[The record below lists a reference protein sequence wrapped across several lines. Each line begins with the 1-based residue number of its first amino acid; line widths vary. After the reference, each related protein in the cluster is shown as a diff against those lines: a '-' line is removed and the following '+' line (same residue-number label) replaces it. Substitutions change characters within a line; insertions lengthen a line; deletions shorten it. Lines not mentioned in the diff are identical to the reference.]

1 MQEGEDFSTGPFED
15 EETRALYESL
25 PDIRGV
31 VPALLLGTT
40 EAQLTGEEEGA
51 EQAMETSVE
60 NGAPNA
66 SAAENTAGNQYL
78 HPSKYSGFAIGSRQH
93 KQVSDVTPK
102 SMRLHACSCDL
113 CRRNFPSSLS
123 WTLHTCSCRPVPHV
137 AVNLH
142 FWVRLNE
149 PLAIAGVYMKQIE

>member
-51 EQAMETSVE
+51 EQAMQVETSVE
-60 NGAPNA
+60 NRAPDAN
-66 SAAENTAGNQYL
+66 AAESTAGNPLL
-78 HPSKYSGFAIGSRQH
+78 HPSS
-93 KQVSDVTPK
+93 T
-102 SMRLHACSCDL
+102 
-113 CRRNFPSSLS
+113 
-123 WTLHTCSCRPVPHV
+123 V
-137 AVNLH
+137 AL
-142 FWVRLNE
+142 R
-149 PLAIAGVYMKQIE
+149 